1 MKNSFVPKSPLTAHG
16 RLAVEVNCCPHTTAV
31 HNQTE
36 KYCAV
41 VDVCI
46 AVLLDMQGA
55 RFSNV
60 REVLALEK
68 SKF

>member
-1 MKNSFVPKSPLTAHG
+1 MKNAFAPKSPLTAHG
-16 RLAVEVNCCPHTTAV
+16 RLAVEENCSHTTAV

-46 AVLLDMQGA
+46 AVLLDMQRA

-60 REVLALEK
+60 RKVLALEK
-68 SKF
+68 SKI